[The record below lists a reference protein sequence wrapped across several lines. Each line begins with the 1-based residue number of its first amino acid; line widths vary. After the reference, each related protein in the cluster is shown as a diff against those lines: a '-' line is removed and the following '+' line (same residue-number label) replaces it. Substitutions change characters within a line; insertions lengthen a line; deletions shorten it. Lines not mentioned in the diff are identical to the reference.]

1 VRVFVRAE
9 QLEFVWIP
17 LNVDEIDE
25 MDEIIATVVHRRK
38 IAIALFLI
46 IEKLRRQRNKYR
58 RHFAA
63 FSFLHDVIF
72 AN

>member
-1 VRVFVRAE
+1 
-9 QLEFVWIP
+9 
-17 LNVDEIDE
+17 VDEIDE
-25 MDEIIATVVHRRK
+25 MDDIFATVVHRRK

-46 IEKLRRQRNKYR
+46 IEKLRRQRNKYLSLD
-58 RHFAA
+58 HFAA

>member
-1 VRVFVRAE
+1 
-9 QLEFVWIP
+9 
-17 LNVDEIDE
+17 

-58 RHFAA
+58 RRLWSRQWLQRRETHNSVLTMLFEE
-63 FSFLHDVIF
+63 FG
-72 AN
+72 

>member
-1 VRVFVRAE
+1 LLTCYRTGGGTGSATGPYWPWLHTVRVFVRAE

-25 MDEIIATVVHRRK
+25 MNEIIATVVHRRK

-46 IEKLRRQRNKYR
+46 IEK
-58 RHFAA
+58 
-63 FSFLHDVIF
+63 
-72 AN
+72 